1 MILRTL
7 ILTVFISTLLSCN
20 SNSSSLTT
28 SVKVDTTS
36 KSLNTENQV
45 QKVVQ
50 TNTQEQYANIT
61 RILQKGDTTFLDAD
75 YIQYLT
81 GDDAIEAA
89 KKAHQADT
97 FQTQDGKTHIDVPN
111 DYFIVN
117 ESKKI
122 RRLLLAKDCAFELIL
137 NPDRTHPITDNSVKS
152 LQKIYGDSPFILTLN
167 DKDLIIKVKEVFT
180 P

>member
-1 MILRTL
+1 MTA
-7 ILTVFISTLLSCN
+7 FISTLFACN
-20 SNSSSLTT
+20 SNSSSTTT

-45 QKVVQ
+45 QKGVH
-50 TNTQEQYANIT
+50 TNTHEQYADII
-61 RILQKGDTTFLDAD
+61 RIWQKGDTTFLEVD

-81 GDDAIEAA
+81 GDAAIEAA
-89 KKAHQADT
+89 KKVHQADT
-97 FQTQDGKTHIDVPN
+97 FQTQDGIIHIDIPN

-122 RRLLLAKDCAFELIL
+122 RRLSLANDCAFDLII
-137 NPDRTHPITDNSVKS
+137 NPDRTHPITNNSLKS
-152 LQKIYGDSPFILTLN
+152 LHTIYSDSPFILTLN
-167 DKDLIIKVKEVFT
+167 DKDFIIKVKEVFT